1 MGIAAL
7 TVIIVSSIGAALAAL
22 LVLADKVIADYG
34 ECTVTINDDRKLTVD
49 GGCTLLEALVSEKI
63 FIPSA
68 CGGKATCGYC
78 KVKVLDGAGPLL
90 PTEEPFLSPQ
100 EQQENMRLSCQV
112 KVKNDIQIRI
122 PEELFNVKEFTCT
135 VDRIT
140 QLTHDIREF
149 RFRLN
154 DPDTIS
160 FTPGQYVQLLSPA
173 YEKSSEEVYRA
184 YSISSDQSEP
194 GVLELIIRLV
204 PGGICTTYYFD
215 YVNEGDDIKFNG
227 PYGEFKLSDT
237 DAPAIM
243 IAGGSGMAPIKCL
256 LHQMQNE
263 GITRKAHY
271 FFGANK
277 VNELFMLDIM
287 ETFESNLHDFTFVPV
302 VTQPETEWDGDTG
315 LVTEAVARHCSD
327 LSASEA
333 YLCGSPGMIDACITV
348 LTGAG
353 MPEEKIYYDKFS

>member
-1 MGIAAL
+1 MGIALL
-7 TVIIVSSIGAALAAL
+7 TVLIVSLIGAALAAL
-22 LVLADKVIADYG
+22 LVVADKVIANYG
-34 ECTVTINDDRKLTVD
+34 ECTVTINDDRKLTID
-49 GGCTLLEALVSEKI
+49 GGCTLLDALVTEKI

-100 EQQENMRLSCQV
+100 EQQDNVRLSCQV
-112 KVKNDIQIRI
+112 KVKADLQIQI
-122 PEELFNVKEFTCT
+122 PEELFNVKEFFCT
-135 VDRIT
+135 VEKIT

-154 DPDTIS
+154 DPETIS
-160 FTPGQYVQLLSPA
+160 FTPGQYVQLLSPL

-184 YSISSDQSEP
+184 YSISSNQTEP
-194 GVLELIIRLV
+194 DVLELVVRLV

-215 YVNEGDDIKFNG
+215 YVKEGDQIKFNG
-227 PYGEFKLSDT
+227 PYGDFKLSDT

-263 GITRKAHY
+263 GINRKTHY

-277 VNELFMLDIM
+277 VNELFMLDTIKNF
-287 ETFESNLHDFTFVPV
+287 ETTLPDFTFVPV
-302 VTQPETEWDGDTG
+302 VAQPETDWSGETG
-315 LVTEAVARHCSD
+315 LVTESVARHCPD
-327 LSASEA
+327 LSTCEA
-333 YLCGSPGMIDACITV
+333 YLCGSPGMIDACINV
-348 LTGAG
+348 LTNAG
-353 MPEEKIYYDKFS
+353 MAEEKVYYDKFS